1 MRVASRNSRESAA
14 AVSRQRVS
22 CAQRQLL
29 GGHFQRT
36 THAAYVTTTVP
47 FLPQRTAASG
57 QQRADSSERT
67 AAASDSRAAWAQMQP
82 SSSSSSSSAASSAS
96 ASAARRAARM
106 AVRRDIEASA
116 STRAAC
122 AHSARS
128 RLICAGV
135 WGDSWWMCSPLA
147 GGTLYRRRVTQPSH
161 DTDSYRPTASSPP
174 YAAGRPSHILEA
186 DPSHSQPHLRLSRAA
201 TTRARRHP
209 RRAAPMAADAPLLQ
223 CVRLSTGARRYLEHS
238 MSLARAATRS
248 RRSDRL
254 QHPSRLEPHRPPSR
268 RYTCA
273 DRQATRSCG
282 RH

>member
-1 MRVASRNSRESAA
+1 MRLPSSLCSEDSRNKRAA
-14 AVSRQRVS
+14 A
-22 CAQRQLL
+22 
-29 GGHFQRT
+29 T
-36 THAAYVTTTVP
+36 TA
-47 FLPQRTAASG
+47 RCTA
-57 QQRADSSERT
+57 T
-67 AAASDSRAAWAQMQP
+67 
-82 SSSSSSSSAASSAS
+82 
-96 ASAARRAARM
+96 
-106 AVRRDIEASA
+106 
-116 STRAAC
+116 
-122 AHSARS
+122 ARS
-128 RLICAGV
+128 DGLRHRRRGRGEQCHQQ
-135 WGDSWWMCSPLA
+135 P

>member
-1 MRVASRNSRESAA
+1 MSRDVPAFSTSISIRGYAEQVRPQPRARTQPRPRE
-14 AVSRQRVS
+14 
-22 CAQRQLL
+22 
-29 GGHFQRT
+29 
-36 THAAYVTTTVP
+36 
-47 FLPQRTAASG
+47 
-57 QQRADSSERT
+57 
-67 AAASDSRAAWAQMQP
+67 
-82 SSSSSSSSAASSAS
+82 
-96 ASAARRAARM
+96 
-106 AVRRDIEASA
+106 
-116 STRAAC
+116 
-122 AHSARS
+122 
-128 RLICAGV
+128 
-135 WGDSWWMCSPLA
+135 A

-209 RRAAPMAADAPLLQ
+209 RRAAPMAADAPPLQ